1 MKLSTTLLL
10 LLFVGALGV
19 FVTQYETTQPT
30 TKERV
35 EALKKP
41 FAFNVTGADTLL
53 LSGQNLELRVTKQ
66 NRVWRV
72 VSPYEDR
79 AHPELVNAVLKALGD
94 MEWLETMKRDD
105 WKGADWKRTGLND
118 ASLELTAL
126 AGRKELAR
134 CKIGG
139 PGSIEGSVYISTL
152 SAKSGQLI
160 HLAKSELGGLPKK
173 TAQDWRDNKLLRVTA
188 ANVQRYSLSAG
199 NGILE
204 FTRAQDQ
211 PWQLTK
217 PLQTRAND
225 KFVNAVLA
233 TLLNLDAK
241 PSTQPVVPPT
251 AASSAAPVMKVTI
264 QTAGAETPLDLI
276 FQPAS
281 ALDADP
287 LASVSDRPGQF
298 VVPAKVSSLWQL
310 QPNHL
315 RDTKLIHVDE
325 NAVTGLRIRS
335 IALPE
340 VVMNREGEIWMLT
353 RRGQT
358 ELAHAERIHR
368 LFEGLNAAVIREF
381 TADAPATLEPY
392 GLDQPFL
399 EIEWTESGKPR
410 VLQFGQSTEKA
421 VFAKNK
427 DEPFVYQVSP
437 LMLGAIPPD
446 SLKWRG
452 PGVLNLSTFAIKRI
466 IISEGATAP
475 MTLHYDASFAK
486 WLGEIAGKEV
496 SDQID
501 RHKADALLEKLANLQ
516 AEDWS
521 SDGSSAYQALANP
534 TLTVQILLQDPTN
547 PDAEM
552 KPLNIAFAPTIQGK
566 ETAVYYGRVNQDAD
580 TFLISRDLYK
590 LLTTTVLKTAQ

>member
-10 LLFVGALGV
+10 LLLVGALGV
-19 FVTQYETTQPT
+19 FVSFYESALPT
-30 TKERV
+30 TKQKV
-35 EALKKP
+35 ESEKRP
-41 FAFNVTGADTLL
+41 FAFNVSGADTLL
-53 LSGQNLELRVTKQ
+53 LSGQDLEVRVAKQ
-66 NRVWRV
+66 NNVWRV
-72 VSPYEDR
+72 MTPYEDR
-79 AHPELVNAVLKALGD
+79 AHPELVNAVLKGLGE
-94 MEWLETMKRDD
+94 MEWLETMKREE

-118 ASLELTAL
+118 SSLELTAL
-126 AGRKELAR
+126 GGGKELAR

-139 PGSIEGSVYISTL
+139 PGSIDGSVYISTF
-152 SAKSGQLI
+152 SPKGGQLI
-160 HLAKSELGGLPKK
+160 HLAKSELVGLPKK
-173 TAQDWRDNKLLRVTA
+173 SAVDWRDTKLIRIAA

-204 FTRAQDQ
+204 FSRAQDQ
-211 PWQLTK
+211 PWQLSK

-241 PSTQPVVPPT
+241 PSTQPVAPPT
-251 AASSAAPVMKVTI
+251 TANSAAPVMKVTI
-264 QTAGAETPLDLI
+264 QASALEKPLDLV

-281 ALDADP
+281 TEGAEP
-287 LASVSDRPGQF
+287 LASITDRPGQF
-298 VVPAKVSSLWQL
+298 SVSAKASSLWQL

-325 NAVTGLRIRS
+325 NTITTLRIRS

-340 VVMNREGEIWMLT
+340 VVMAKEGENWILT

-381 TADAPATLEPY
+381 AADAPPTLEPY
-392 GLDQPFL
+392 GLEQPFL
-399 EIEWTESGKPR
+399 EIEWTESGKVR
-410 VLQFGQSTEKA
+410 MLQFGQSKDKA

-466 IISEGATAP
+466 IISEGAIAP

-486 WLGEIAGKEV
+486 WQGEIAGKDV

-501 RHKADALLEKLANLQ
+501 RLKADALLEKLANLQ

-521 SDGSSAYQALANP
+521 SDGSSAYQSLNNP

-552 KPLNIAFAPTIQGK
+552 KPLNIAFAPTVAGK
-566 ETAVYYGRVNQDAD
+566 ETAVYYGRVNQDPD
-580 TFLISRDLYK
+580 TFFISKELYK
-590 LLTTTVLKTAQ
+590 QLTTTVLKAGQ